1 MSPWSRSVF
10 NLNHRAWR
18 EIRKRHPGFKG
29 RQLDAR
35 LRVCGRLFST
45 LHVAQQAV
53 FGRALRDV
61 AVSRPVFILGHWR
74 SGTSLLHELLA
85 LDEQMVS
92 PTTFACFNPHNFLL
106 TPNPLGN
113 PATEQ
118 VARPTNDLMV
128 APNSPQEEE
137 FALLCLGA
145 TSGYEAFMFP
155 QAMRQLDTLSNP
167 TNLTGEEARRW
178 DAAMLGFLR
187 AVMYAS
193 ARAGCF

>member
-1 MSPWSRSVF
+1 M
-10 NLNHRAWR
+10 
-18 EIRKRHPGFKG
+18 
-29 RQLDAR
+29 
-35 LRVCGRLFST
+35 
-45 LHVAQQAV
+45 
-53 FGRALRDV
+53 
-61 AVSRPVFILGHWR
+61 
-74 SGTSLLHELLA
+74 
-85 LDEQMVS
+85 
-92 PTTFACFNPHNFLL
+92 
-106 TPNPLGN
+106 GN